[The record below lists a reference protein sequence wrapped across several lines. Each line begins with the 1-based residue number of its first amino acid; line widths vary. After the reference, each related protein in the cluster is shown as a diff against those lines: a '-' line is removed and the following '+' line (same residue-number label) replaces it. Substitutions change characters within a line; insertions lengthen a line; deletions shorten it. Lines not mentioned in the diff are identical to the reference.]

1 MISVFRSA
9 WIWSA
14 TAFLVLIWG
23 PVLTVVMFLDRDPFR
38 RRTARWFRKLGPLVA
53 RVNPAWRVCISGEEH
68 IVPGER
74 YVVVANH
81 QSLADIP
88 LISHL
93 PLDAKWLGK
102 AELLKVPVFGWMMRM
117 ARDIGVE
124 RGDRRKAAQS
134 LLACA
139 KFLKQGISI
148 VFFPEGTRSRTGEV
162 LPFNDGPFLLAT
174 RESVP
179 VLPVVVEGTGT
190 ALPRNTWMFG
200 PTQDILLRVLPPI
213 PGGTVSDAGQLREE
227 TRGRIMDEL
236 TRLRS
241 QR

>member
-23 PVLTVVMFLDRDPFR
+23 PILTLIMFFDRDPSR
-38 RRTARWFRKLGPLVA
+38 RRTAKWFRKLGPLVA
-53 RVNPAWRVCISGEEH
+53 KVNPAWRVRISGEEN
-68 IVPGER
+68 IRPGER

-88 LISHL
+88 LIAHL

-117 ARDIGVE
+117 SKDIGVD
-124 RGDRRKAAQS
+124 RADRRKAAQS
-134 LLACA
+134 LLSCA

-162 LPFNDGPFLLAT
+162 LPFNDGPFMLAT

-190 ALPRNTWMFG
+190 ALPRATWMFG
-200 PTQDILLRVLPPI
+200 PTQDIFLRVLPPI
-213 PGGTVSDAGQLREE
+213 PGGYITDVGQLREE
-227 TRGRIMDEL
+227 TRGRIIAEL
-236 TRLRS
+236 TRMRGK
-241 QR
+241 